1 MFAIVLLQLS
11 IGLGYDLED
20 DYDHQSKDF
29 KGIFHIESDNG
40 KYGFWHSSRINNGFK
55 SNEDDQ
61 NIFYIKIRI
70 K

>member
-1 MFAIVLLQLS
+1 MFTVALLQLS

-20 DYDHQSKDF
+20 DFEHQEKDI
-29 KGIFHIESDNG
+29 KGIVHIESKDG
-40 KYGFWHSSRINNGFK
+40 MYGFWHSSRINNGFK
-55 SNEDDQ
+55 GSEDDQ